1 MSNWVSSLDML
12 SANGVLDYDGAAY
25 LHSTPPRYIGTPML
39 PTSPQPLPPS
49 VAVLHGLPTQDTFSP
64 SNNSL
69 ISNPTWKKLL
79 FAIVAGSALIY
90 GGVKCKNTR
99 PIKWISKQFTNAVD
113 WMKKSIKK
121 VRP

>member
-25 LHSTPPRYIGTPML
+25 LHGTTPRYIGNPML
-39 PTSPQPLPPS
+39 PTRPQPLPPS
-49 VAVLHGLPTQDTFSP
+49 VAVMQGPPQQDSFSP
-64 SNNSL
+64 SSNSL

-79 FAIVAGSALIY
+79 FAVVAGSAVIF
-90 GGVKCKNTR
+90 GGFKCKNTK
-99 PIKWISKQFTNAVD
+99 PIKWIGKQFTNAVD
-113 WMKKSIKK
+113 WAKKSFKK